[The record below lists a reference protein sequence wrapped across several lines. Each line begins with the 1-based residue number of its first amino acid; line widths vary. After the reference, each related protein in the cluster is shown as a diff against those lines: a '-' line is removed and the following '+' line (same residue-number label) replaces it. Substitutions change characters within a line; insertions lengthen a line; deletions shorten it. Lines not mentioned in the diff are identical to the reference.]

1 MENYYVRC
9 VFCLTGTENTV
20 IRRIEAQGLGHAI
33 SPRKIQPM
41 KIQGQWIDRETLL
54 MPGYV
59 FIYGD
64 TDKPMHALRAT
75 EGVIRVLT
83 YGGQDNDGYLKNE
96 DLDFALRIRRQE
108 GLLGKMEAVQEGD
121 FVRITDGALREMQG
135 KVIAMNRHR
144 HTVQIEMAFLGDT
157 RRIWLGYEVTEKIPE
172 ASSRLAP
179 EKADSPEA
187 GKEYRLNA

>member
-96 DLDFALRIRRQE
+96 DLDFALRIRRFFSSFFPPQDAGS
-108 GLLGKMEAVQEGD
+108 GLPVGPRLLDRA
-121 FVRITDGALREMQG
+121 
-135 KVIAMNRHR
+135 
-144 HTVQIEMAFLGDT
+144 
-157 RRIWLGYEVTEKIPE
+157 WLI
-172 ASSRLAP
+172 RLSP